1 MKRFFFVALM
11 LAACS
16 PSGLRLSHTPTTS
29 LAIGG
34 MTRALDAVRD
44 LDDVRD
50 VADLAGTL
58 AVATD
63 RGVLLFAP
71 GAETPTRLVEGLP
84 SPDVRALTVAADGAL
99 LIGTSAGVVRLREQV
114 LEPLGTPPVGELV
127 ALARANDA
135 KVYACGAGGL
145 AIQGPEGWV
154 AHGEPFACTGIWPT
168 PEEHL
173 WIGTTRGLLYL
184 EGDVVREHGETAG
197 LPAGY
202 VRSVVPTGGGRALA
216 LVQSATDA
224 WVVFFDGERWTTY
237 TVAGLDRR
245 PLALARLGAD
255 AVLVTADHAF
265 LIRAAERATGVPL
278 RALSR
283 GPRRPALSYR
293 ATAGRP
299 EPTNAT
305 LDRLAPAPL
314 AAVPPT
320 TPEVP
325 APGFGIAHLAK
336 VATAASYAETL
347 GDAVVIADRS
357 RGLIT
362 LDARGVSAPR
372 SSGSLLGGRDLQIAS
387 DLRGGVFTI
396 DALGRVGRWQD
407 AGFVAVATPEDA
419 RPWSIFGNARG
430 LYLAATVPTDP
441 SLIRVYRREGD
452 TWSLLL
458 ERRLTVPATPA
469 IAVEPTPDGAAV
481 EPDAFAP
488 SVTIDALPFLA
499 VADDETAWVAL
510 RLSEGGEPRRR
521 GVVQLSPQ
529 SEEVLHHHYGQPAG
543 GAGALQLPDDV
554 GNVDLAQSGFAWFS
568 SVVGAVRLG
577 NSQSVTFGEARGVR
591 GEVVSDVLVGTGN
604 RVWVAAAEGPGYY
617 FRQSF
622 EFRMPRAVRD
632 ARPLALALDPN
643 GHVWGAGNAGLVRF
657 DGNDWQIYGAD
668 ALPTTSFTDLEID
681 ADGRLWVLAE
691 DRVLILGPGRRIV
704 D

>member
-1 MKRFFFVALM
+1 MKRLFFVAFA

-16 PSGLRLSHTPTTS
+16 PAGLRVSPAPTPT
-29 LAIGG
+29 LAVGG
-34 MTRALDAVRD
+34 LTRELDAVRD

-63 RGVLLFAP
+63 RGVLLFSP
-71 GAETPTRLVEGLP
+71 GADTPTRLLDGLP
-84 SPDVRALTVAADGAL
+84 SADVRALAVTVDGTL
-99 LIGTSAGVVRLREQV
+99 VVGTSAGLARVRGDVV
-114 LEPLGTPPVGELV
+114 EPMGTAPVGELV
-127 ALARANDA
+127 ALAGTSDGNL
-135 KVYACGAGGL
+135 YACGAAGL
-145 AIQGPEGWV
+145 AIQRPEGWLT
-154 AHGEPFACTGIWPT
+154 HGEPFACTGIWPT

-173 WIGTTRGLLYL
+173 WIGTTRGPLYL
-184 EGDVVREHGETAG
+184 EGDVVREHGEAAG

-202 VRSVVPTGGGRALA
+202 VRSVVPAGTGRALA

-224 WVVFFDGERWTTY
+224 WLVFFDGERWTTY
-237 TVAGLDRR
+237 TVAGLERR
-245 PLALARLGAD
+245 PLALAHLGAD

-265 LIRAAERATGVPL
+265 VIREASRATGVPL
-278 RALSR
+278 RALAR
-283 GPRRPALSYR
+283 GPHRPALSYR
-293 ATAGRP
+293 ATTGRP
-299 EPTNAT
+299 DAPDAT
-305 LDRLAPAPL
+305 LDRLGPAPL
-314 AAVPPT
+314 ASVPPNA
-320 TPEVP
+320 PEVP
-325 APGFGIAHLAK
+325 APGFGIAHLTK
-336 VATAASYAETL
+336 IATSASYAETV
-347 GDAVVIADRS
+347 GDAIIVADRS
-357 RGLIT
+357 RGLVT
-362 LDARGVSAPR
+362 LDARGVSSPR
-372 SSGSLLGGRDLQIAS
+372 SSGSLLDGRDLQIAS

-396 DALGRVGRWQD
+396 DTLGRVGRWQD
-407 AGFVAVATPEDA
+407 ASFVPVPTPEGVRA
-419 RPWSIFGNARG
+419 WSIFGSSRG

-441 SLIRVYRREGD
+441 SSIRVYRREGE
-452 TWSLLL
+452 TWTPVV
-458 ERRLTVPATPA
+458 ERRLVGPAAPATL
-469 IAVEPTPDGAAV
+469 VEATPEGTSV
-481 EPDAFAP
+481 ERGTLAP
-488 SVTIDALPFLA
+488 HLTIDALPFLA
-499 VADDETAWVAL
+499 VADDETAWIAVRVL
-510 RLSEGGEPRRR
+510 ENGEPKRR
-521 GVVQLSPQ
+521 GVVQLSAR

-657 DGNDWQIYGAD
+657 DGNDWQLYGAD
-668 ALPTTSFTDLEID
+668 VLPVTSFVDLEID
-681 ADGRLWVLAE
+681 ADGRLWALAE
-691 DRVLILGPGRRIV
+691 DRVLILGPGRRIE